1 MNSPLRFL
9 RTTLA
14 GGILFLLPLIL
25 IAVLVSQAVGIAH
38 KVVEPLAAHLPA
50 KSLFGLETPKLLAVF
65 VLVLFCFLAGVMARV
80 ALAQKA
86 VSWLESAVLCHL
98 PGYEFV
104 KGMSCNLL
112 ATEQQ
117 QKHAIVL
124 ARIEDAWQFAILIET
139 MDNGHAAV
147 YVPGSP
153 NPQSGSVYFMS
164 ADRYKLL
171 DVPPSSVLKCLKRY
185 GLGANELLGSLPA
198 DFSGNPTAG
207 TKTDS

>member
-1 MNSPLRFL
+1 MKSLLRFL

-25 IAVLVSQAVGIAH
+25 IAVLISKAVGIAH
-38 KVVEPLAAHLPA
+38 KVVGPLAEHLPVKA
-50 KSLFGLETPKLLAVF
+50 LFGLETPKLLAVF

-86 VSWLESAVLCHL
+86 VSWLETSVLCHL

-104 KGMSCNLL
+104 KGMSRNML
-112 ATEQQ
+112 ATEEE
-117 QKHAIVL
+117 QKYLIVL
-124 ARIEDAWQFAILIET
+124 AQIEDAWQFAILIEA
-139 MDNGHAAV
+139 MDNGHAAI

-164 ADRYKLL
+164 ADRYKVL

-185 GLGANELLGSLPA
+185 GLGANELIGSLPG

-207 TKTDS
+207 KKIDS

>member
-1 MNSPLRFL
+1 MKSLLRFF

-25 IAVLVSQAVGIAH
+25 IAVLIGKAVGIAH
-38 KVVEPLAAHLPA
+38 KVVGPLAEQLPV

-65 VLVLFCFLAGVMARV
+65 LLVLFCFLAGVMARV

-104 KGMSCNLL
+104 KGMSRNLL
-112 ATEQQ
+112 ATEEE
-117 QKHAIVL
+117 QKYQIVL
-124 ARIEDAWQFAILIET
+124 ARIEDAWQFAILIEA
-139 MDNGHAAV
+139 MDNGHAAI

-153 NPQSGSVYFMS
+153 NPQSGTVYFMS
-164 ADRYKLL
+164 ADRYKVL

-185 GLGANELLGSLPA
+185 GLGANELIGSLPG

-207 TKTDS
+207 KKIDS